1 MRPPLQLALALLAA
15 VLFAGVATVVAL
27 VHAGPLGGVPV
38 AYAVPALAALYAAAG
53 LWAWWRRPANRLGA
67 LLVCGGAATLATS
80 LAQTDVPALIA
91 VGTVTATVPLAVIV
105 HLLHACPGGRLR
117 GRASK
122 ATVLLGYFV
131 SIVLQAP
138 LWAFTPVPP
147 PFDVVLVSARP
158 ELAQAGYRVQQFGGV
173 VVVAVTVWLLV
184 RRLREYDAAQRRV
197 LGPLFGYGV
206 LAVLA
211 IPIVA
216 NVLGPLLG
224 LGDEA
229 VVALQA
235 AALAGVPLGFLLVVL
250 RGGFAR
256 TGELS
261 AFVTSVASSSGSR
274 RELEEAVAS
283 TLGDPSV
290 TLLHWSP
297 AQGGYVDTAGEV
309 VPLPPTSDKRAAVHV
324 VVADERLGVVLY
336 DPRLNDDPAA
346 VAAVG
351 RVAAI
356 AIDRERL
363 AREVSES
370 RRALREASSRL
381 LSEADHQRRRIAR
394 DLHDGLQVSLVRL
407 SMQAHRL
414 AQETPSDSNGA
425 LAARLAV
432 EVDEAASVLRSIV
445 NGVMPAPLVERGLAA
460 AVQELAYDLPVRA
473 TLDVEGLQ
481 DRLPAPVESTA
492 YFVAAEAL
500 TNVIKH
506 AEARNVDLR
515 LRRERDVLSID
526 VTDDGRGGVRADSSG
541 SGLSGLRDRVEVLGG
556 TLTVTSG
563 ATGTRVQAVLPCAS

>member
-1 MRPPLQLALALLAA
+1 MSPPLHLALGLLAA
-15 VLFAGVATVVAL
+15 VLVAGVATVVAL
-27 VHAGPLGGVPV
+27 VHAGPLGGLPV
-38 AYAVPALAALYAAAG
+38 VYTIPALAALYCAAG
-53 LWAWWRRPANRLGA
+53 LFAWWRRPANRLGA
-67 LLVCGGAATLATS
+67 LLVCGGVTVLGTS
-80 LAQTDVPALIA
+80 LAQTAVPALIA

-105 HLLHACPGGRLR
+105 HLLHACPGGQVR

-122 ATVLLGYFV
+122 ATVLLVYFV
-131 SIVLQAP
+131 SIVLQVP

-147 PFDVVLVSARP
+147 PYDVLLVSPRP
-158 ELAQAGYRVQQFGGV
+158 ELAQVGDRVQAVAGV
-173 VVVAVTVWLLV
+173 AVVALTVWLLV

-197 LGPLFGYGV
+197 LAPLFGYGV

-216 NVLGPLLG
+216 NVLRPLLG
-224 LGDEA
+224 LGDDQVAA
-229 VVALQA
+229 VQA

-283 TLGDPSV
+283 TLGDPSAA
-290 TLLHWSP
+290 LLHWSP
-297 AQGGYVDTAGEV
+297 AQGGYVDTTGEV
-309 VPLPPTSDKRAAVHV
+309 VSLPPAGHKRAAVHV
-324 VVADERLGVVLY
+324 VVRDERLGAVLY
-336 DPRLNDDPAA
+336 DPELNTDPAA

-370 RRALREASSRL
+370 RRVLRDASSRL
-381 LSEADHQRRRIAR
+381 LGDSDRERRRIAQ
-394 DLHDGLQVSLVRL
+394 DLHDGLQVSLVRI

-414 AQETPSDSNGA
+414 AQDASDASGA

-432 EVDEAASVLRSIV
+432 EVDEAASAVRAIV
-445 NGVMPAPLVERGLAA
+445 HGVMPAPLVERGLAA
-460 AVQELAYDLPVRA
+460 AVQELAYDLPVRT
-473 TLDVEGLQ
+473 TLDVGGLPV
-481 DRLPAPVESTA
+481 RLPAPVESTA

-506 AEARNVDLR
+506 ADARSVQLSLR
-515 LRRERDVLSID
+515 LERDVLSID
-526 VTDDGRGGVRADSSG
+526 VVDDGRGGVRSDGSG
-541 SGLSGLRDRVEVLGG
+541 SGLSGLRDRLEVLGG